1 MFVVLAYRDQH
12 KGVNIR
18 VLAVFV
24 EEAAAVAYAGKLCE
38 GDDYADDADYVRAAD
53 AIFDGHSEE
62 LNRRVAV
69 QKAPHTK

>member
-12 KGVNIR
+12 IR

-38 GDDYADDADYVRAAD
+38 GDDYADAADYVWAAD

-62 LNRRVAV
+62 LNRCVAV